1 MAADLVIYALRVNGG
16 ILALSPMPGG
26 GGNYADDL
34 EFLRDWKPALVL
46 SMTPEAELAGAGAA
60 NLGADLQAMGTRWMH
75 FPVPDFGTP
84 ALRVAMNWPKM
95 SAQILSALKGGG
107 RVLVHCM
114 GGRGRSGM
122 AVMRLMVEAGEA
134 PSDALARLRQ
144 VRAGAVETEGQWN
157 WAREGVRT
165 DEGEEE

>member
-1 MAADLVIYALRVNGG
+1 MADLVIYALRVGGG
-16 ILALSPMPGG
+16 ILALSPMPGA
-26 GGNYADDL
+26 GGNYDQDL

-46 SMTPEAELAGAGAA
+46 SMTPEPELAGAGAA
-60 NLGADLQAMGTRWMH
+60 TLGADLQAMGTRWMH

-84 ALRVAMNWPKM
+84 APRVGMSWPKM
-95 SAQILSALKGGG
+95 SRQILSALNGGG

-122 AVMRLMVEAGEA
+122 AVMRLMVEAGED
-134 PSDALARLRQ
+134 PSDALSRLRA
-144 VRAGAVETEGQWN
+144 VRAGAVETEAQWH
-157 WAREGVRT
+157 WAKEGARA